1 MTRRVFVSSLRTGLA
16 SATKGVGP
24 DGRPT
29 FQPSVKLVR
38 HSGGAEQDSSFDGPD
53 LAVIGPG
60 DVTGIDVGQVVRE
73 EPPPGTLD
81 AEANNLVTLDLADAT
96 LPWLLTLPSMRGR
109 PWIALLVVREDEGEL
124 DTRGRVPSLTFPA
137 HALPDPDDLL
147 AWTHVEARLEPG
159 EDLPRLLQAE
169 ARQGTDRVVARLLCP
184 RALEDDASWLACL
197 VPTTMAGVRAA
208 LGGAPPEDAA
218 APAWTRQSGPA
229 TLPVYHH
236 WRFRTGAD
244 GSFERLALRI
254 QPMSG
259 QAAGLGE
266 RVLDVRHPWPHGDV
280 LGAGTPAEVTVA
292 YQGALRPPG
301 ASAPVES
308 WTDTSAQQ
316 TFQDRLRDVL
326 GHEQP
331 DGTLPSEGVA
341 PPLYGSHHTG
351 HRTVPGSGWMRDLN
365 LEVRH
370 RLAASL
376 GARYVQLEQEFL
388 MERAWEQVGAIR
400 EANRVR
406 AQAELAAQ
414 SAAVAQ
420 RKHLQAMDP
429 VALTELAD
437 PAATALPVQD
447 RPLADVL
454 ARSAVPDGAASTA
467 FRRLARRGGAI
478 DRRTSRSAG
487 RNRSALAAPPVVSDG
502 LAGTAAVPS
511 QPMAFVVAGAVT
523 ASPTVAVDRAS
534 TYGAGTLAGLLQAQ
548 EVQFTMHA
556 FQATTSPGPMAQA
569 ATAFAAMGES
579 TMSSGVAA
587 GELRARRLDLTGF
600 SAFEV
605 PAGPTPE
612 TTEVETVSGAILSGL
627 VPLPQQLARVESAI
641 ETTGVPVPVDP
652 PRPLRPVMTH
662 PELGFPVA
670 AELLARWPEW
680 TVPGI
685 TAFPENRCCLLETNS
700 AFVEALL
707 VGLNQE
713 FNRELLWRE
722 YPTDQAGTP
731 FTRFWP
737 GGADAYDEIAHWGD
751 GSPLGDHDPVS
762 PGELPGEEDLVL
774 LMRADVLQRYPGSVL
789 LAVHAGAA
797 GTVPETGGTW
807 KEPHFLLP
815 LDDRTCLFGFP
826 LSAARARTERWLFVL
841 REPMRG
847 TQFGFDLDVVE
858 TPPLSSWDELA
869 WPHVPQRDGIVV
881 PRGVAGTA
889 APTLGSPAGQP
900 AWRADPVD
908 LARIAFQ
915 RPYQV
920 AFSPG
925 RLMQP

>member
-16 SATKGVGP
+16 SATKAVGP

-29 FQPSVKLVR
+29 FQPSVTLVR
-38 HSGGAEQDSSFDGPD
+38 RSGGADDPSSFDGPD
-53 LAVIGPG
+53 LAVLGPG
-60 DVTGIDVGQVVRE
+60 DVLGIDVGQVVRQ

-96 LPWLLTLPSMRGR
+96 LPWLLTLPTMRGR

-137 HALPDPDDLL
+137 HALPDPDDLI
-147 AWTHVEARLEPG
+147 AWTHVEARVEPG
-159 EDLPRLLQAE
+159 EDLPGVLQAE
-169 ARQGTDRVVARLLCP
+169 ARTGTDRVVARLLCP
-184 RALEDDASWLACL
+184 RVLEDDASWLACL

-218 APAWTRQSGPA
+218 APAWTRQGGPA

-244 GSFERLALRI
+244 GSFERLALRV
-254 QPMSG
+254 QPMSA
-259 QAAGLGE
+259 QAAGIGE
-266 RVLDVRHPWPHGDV
+266 RVLDVRYPWPHGDL
-280 LGAGTPAEVTVA
+280 LGADTPADLTVA

-301 ASAPVES
+301 AAVPAETWSDS
-308 WTDTSAQQ
+308 TAQQ
-316 TFQDRLRDVL
+316 TFRSRMEEVL
-326 GHEQP
+326 GREQP

-365 LEVRH
+365 LEVRY

-388 MERAWEQVGAIR
+388 MERAWEQVGEIR

-414 SAAVAQ
+414 AAAAAQ
-420 RKHLQAMDP
+420 AKHLQPMEP

-437 PAATALPVQD
+437 PAATSLPVLD
-447 RPLADVL
+447 RPLAEVL
-454 ARSAVPDGAASTA
+454 ARSAVPDGTASTA
-467 FRRLARRGGAI
+467 FRRLARRGGAV
-478 DRRTSRSAG
+478 DRRTARSAG
-487 RNRSALAAPPVVSDG
+487 RDRGALATAPVVSQG
-502 LAGTAAVPS
+502 LSGTSAVPP

-523 ASPTVAVDRAS
+523 DSPTVAVDRAS
-534 TYGAGTLAGLLQAQ
+534 TYGAGAMAGLLRAQ

-556 FQATTSPGPMAQA
+556 FQAGSGSGPMGQA
-569 ATAFAAMGES
+569 ASAFTAMGGGAMV
-579 TMSSGVAA
+579 TGVAA
-587 GELRARRLDLTGF
+587 GELREQRLGLTGF
-600 SAFEV
+600 STFEV
-605 PAGPTPE
+605 PAVSAPLR
-612 TTEVETVSGAILSGL
+612 TEVGTVSGDILTGL
-627 VPLPQQLARVESAI
+627 VPLPKQVERMEAAI

-652 PRPLRPVMTH
+652 PRPLRPVMAH
-662 PELGFPVA
+662 PRFGFPVA
-670 AELLARWPEW
+670 AELLARWPDW

-685 TAFPENRCCLLETNS
+685 TDFPENRCCLLETSS
-700 AFVEALL
+700 AFVESVL

-731 FTRFWP
+731 FPRFWP
-737 GGADAYDEIAHWGD
+737 GSAEVYDEIAHWGD
-751 GSPLGDHDPVS
+751 GDALGDHDPVS
-762 PGELPGEEDLVL
+762 AGELPGEEDLVL

-789 LAVHAGAA
+789 LAVEAGAA
-797 GTVPETGGTW
+797 GIVPETGGNW
-807 KEPHFLLP
+807 REPHFLLP
-815 LDDRTCLFGFP
+815 LDDRTCLFGFD
-826 LSAARARTERWLFVL
+826 LSLAKARQERWLFVL

-847 TQFGFDLDVVE
+847 TQFGFDIDVVE
-858 TPPLSSWDELA
+858 TPPLSGWDELA

-881 PRGVAGTA
+881 PRSVPGTA
-889 APTLGSPAGQP
+889 APTLADPADQP
-900 AWRADPVD
+900 TWRDDPVD

-925 RLMQP
+925 RLVQP